1 MSDKWE
7 NKENVPYIDAKEAYR
22 PILKPRKEP
31 AVDNIVS
38 QIVRKKVYVND
49 PKLITLVKKYKAMK
63 SDPEA
68 MDDFFKNPHFLEG
81 LKETFK

>member
-1 MSDKWE
+1 M
-7 NKENVPYIDAKEAYR
+7 
-22 PILKPRKEP
+22 KPRKEP